1 MTAMLPLRQRLKETA
16 AGALLDAAEA
26 AFVKHG
32 YEKAT
37 MQDVAQLAGCAVG
50 TLYVHFKNKDDVFRA
65 IILRRLADIQAKL
78 DEAFESTA
86 DPLQKL
92 RLFVE
97 VHIRWAHANV
107 AFVNMMCSAMP
118 MRYYDF
124 EARMSQ
130 LIPDCN
136 HRLQDSIIAII
147 KDAQKKGRVR
157 KDIPAATIAEVLHG
171 VLVTLLDQF
180 AAKPEKHSLK
190 EQLQLGWQFIGSGL
204 AGEKHG

>member
-16 AGALLDAAEA
+16 AGALLDAAESV
-26 AFVKHG
+26 FIEQG

-37 MQDVAQLAGCAVG
+37 IQDVAARAGCAVG

-65 IILRRLADIQAKL
+65 IILRRLADTQAKL
-78 DEAFESTA
+78 DAAFESTP

-130 LIPDCN
+130 LIPDCK
-136 HRLQDSIIAII
+136 HRLQDSIVSFIRE
-147 KDAQKKGRVR
+147 AQKKGRVR
-157 KDIPAATIAEVLHG
+157 RDIPAATIAEVLHG

-180 AAKPEKHSLK
+180 AAKPEKFSLK
-190 EQLQLGWQFIGSGL
+190 EQLQLGWQFIASGL
-204 AGEKHG
+204 IGEKHG